1 MNNSEL
7 NTEQIILEAAEVE
20 FLEKGYGNAKMVA
33 IACRAGVS
41 HSMLHYY
48 FRTKEQLFQRIFKEK
63 TGTITQMF
71 GGIFEKNRPFSE
83 TIRLVVETQ
92 FNFVSQNQQL
102 PLFIFNELLSNREN
116 RDWAIE
122 SLFPQIFPIYCTLEK
137 ILNDEIAKGNIRQI
151 SIRDLMFNIGS
162 INISIFIALPILQD
176 VFSLKDKNA
185 LENFLNE
192 RRESNVQFI
201 LNALKP

>member
-33 IACRAGVS
+33 IAYRAGVS

-63 TGTITQMF
+63 IGTITQMF

-92 FNFVSQNQQL
+92 FNFVGQNQQL

-151 SIRDLMFNIGS
+151 SINDLMFNIGS
-162 INISIFIALPILQD
+162 INISVFIALPILQD
-176 VFSLKDKNA
+176 AFSLKDKNV